1 MWLTKTN
8 IAVISIPTLCTFI
21 GFLFGLKYEINE
33 RTNTAIQYLV
43 AGVIFS
49 ALSTEIVPII
59 TESDVLKHRL
69 STIMG
74 LILGASLMISS
85 RAVVL
90 HKQLG
95 ESEELFITGTVDVT
109 IGGLLIGASTSIVEG
124 FKKFILSGA
133 LSVDN
138 FFLGMIMA
146 RKMKQNGKEYGYIL
160 STAAILSVCIFI
172 SGLVG
177 LYISGKSRGNVFYFT
192 LSFGVSALLW
202 LVGAELLT
210 KNNTSLLYPSMLYG
224 GFIFILILSWI
235 K

>member
-124 FKKFILSGA
+124 FKKFI
-133 LSVDN
+133 
-138 FFLGMIMA
+138 
-146 RKMKQNGKEYGYIL
+146 
-160 STAAILSVCIFI
+160 
-172 SGLVG
+172 
-177 LYISGKSRGNVFYFT
+177 
-192 LSFGVSALLW
+192 
-202 LVGAELLT
+202 
-210 KNNTSLLYPSMLYG
+210 
-224 GFIFILILSWI
+224 
-235 K
+235 